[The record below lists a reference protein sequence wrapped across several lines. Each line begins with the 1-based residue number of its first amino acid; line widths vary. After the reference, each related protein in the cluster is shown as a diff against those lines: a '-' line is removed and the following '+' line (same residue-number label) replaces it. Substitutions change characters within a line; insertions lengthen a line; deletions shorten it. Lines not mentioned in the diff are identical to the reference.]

1 MPYTATSMK
10 RYGIWLISALIAV
23 PIYFLTSASGMS
35 GILVLLLTFIGA
47 LAGSVLGTY
56 VMQRR

>member
-1 MPYTATSMK
+1 MK

-23 PIYFLTSASGMS
+23 PVYFLTSASGMS
-35 GILVLLLTFIGA
+35 NVLVLVLTFIGA

-56 VMQRR
+56 FIQRR